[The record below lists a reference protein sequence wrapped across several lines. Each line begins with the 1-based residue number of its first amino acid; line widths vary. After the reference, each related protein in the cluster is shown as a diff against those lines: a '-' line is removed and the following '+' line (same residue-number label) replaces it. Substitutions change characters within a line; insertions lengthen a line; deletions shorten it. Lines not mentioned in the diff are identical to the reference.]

1 MEIQITAVKFEI
13 VNGKKTG
20 KSFAFKLD
28 PKKMAV
34 YKTEATLRKK
44 IDEYILKN
52 KVFKKEDIK
61 DLKYNMKEFITEWKK
76 QIPIVEAEKLKELEA
91 SNNHTENRITPEKI
105 NRLAN
110 NEVFVFGSNAKGL
123 HHGGAAKIATEK
135 FGAIMGQGHGLQ
147 GKSYA
152 INSMSGI
159 PELEKEI
166 KQFVQFAQSNPQ
178 MHFLVTP
185 IGCGIAGY
193 SPKEIAPLFTECKDL
208 QNVSL
213 PKSFWKIISGNKDT
227 ENKAYDLN
235 RFLEA
240 QKYSYEMALQEMRN
254 GRKCGHWIW
263 YIFPQ
268 RKGLGHSYNSKF
280 YGLDGIE
287 EARAYLAHPVL
298 GQRLREITN
307 AVLSHAG
314 NKDINYIMGSD
325 IDVLKLQSC
334 MNLFNKV
341 APNDVFKDVLNAFY

>member
-1 MEIQITAVKFEI
+1 MTKINIIKFEVI
-13 VNGKKTG
+13 GGKKTA
-20 KSFAFKLD
+20 KAFSFRMDA
-28 PKKMAV
+28 KKMAK
-34 YKTEATLRKK
+34 YKTEATVKKK
-44 IDEYILKN
+44 IEDYIVENKFFKRSELKDV
-52 KVFKKEDIK
+52 KID
-61 DLKYNMKEFITEWKK
+61 MKEFIAEWKK
-76 QIPIVEAEKLKELEA
+76 QLPIAEAEEMKKLESSE
-91 SNNHTENRITPEKI
+91 NNPESRITPERI
-105 NRLAN
+105 DRLAA
-110 NEVFVFGSNAKGL
+110 NEIFVFGSNALGR
-123 HHGGAAKIATEK
+123 HFGGAAKAAVER